1 MAKQIRR
8 EDVVVN
14 QEDLYDV
21 TIIGG
26 GPAGLYSAF
35 YSGMRDM
42 KTKIVEY
49 QSELGGKML
58 FYPEKI
64 IWDIG
69 GLPPTPGAQ
78 VLTNL
83 HQQAN
88 TFEPTICLN
97 EQIKELTR
105 REDGVFVLQGS
116 SGETHYS
123 KCVVLAMGHGIF
135 KTEKLNI
142 EGADRYEVTNL
153 HYTVQQL
160 DAFKDKQVIISGGGN
175 SAVDWAN
182 ALEPIA
188 KSVKVVHRRDEF
200 GGHESNVKKMKQ
212 SSVQVCTPYCI
223 EELHGDVSGT
233 QIERVTLKHLETEE
247 RIDHQ
252 VDAVIV
258 NHGYKMDLDFLLKSP
273 LQFETTEG
281 VLTVNE
287 KMETSVPG
295 IYAAGDLVSNDGK
308 LRLIAG
314 AYVDGAK
321 AINQAKIF
329 IEPEATEQAYV
340 SSHNERFKEKN
351 EELQKSGVFA
361 HMN

>member
-1 MAKQIRR
+1 MG
-8 EDVVVN
+8 N
-14 QEDLYDV
+14 QEDIYDV

-35 YSGMRDM
+35 YSGMRDL
-42 KTKIVEY
+42 KTKIIEY
-49 QSELGGKML
+49 QSQLGGKVL
-58 FYPEKI
+58 LYPEKI

-69 GLPPTPGAQ
+69 GLPPTPGQQ
-78 VLTNL
+78 VLSNL
-83 HQQAN
+83 NQQGR
-88 TFEPTICLN
+88 TFDPTICLN

-105 REDGVFVLQGS
+105 REDGVFLLRGS

-123 KCVVLAMGHGIF
+123 KCIILAVGHGIF
-135 KTEKLNI
+135 KTTKLEI

-160 DAFKDKQVIISGGGN
+160 DTFKGKNVLISGGGN

-188 KSVKVVHRRDEF
+188 SSVKVVHRRDQF
-200 GGHESNVKKMKQ
+200 GGHESNVRQMKN
-212 SSVQVCTPYCI
+212 SSVEVLTPYCV
-223 EELHGDVSGT
+223 EELHGDAEGT
-233 QIERVTLKHLETEE
+233 QIERVTLKQLETEE
-247 RIDHQ
+247 RVEQQ

-258 NHGYKMDLDFLLKSP
+258 NHGYKMDLDFLLESP
-273 LQFETTEG
+273 LNFETQEG
-281 VLTVNE
+281 ILTVNE

-295 IYAAGDLVSNDGK
+295 VLAAGDLVSNDGK

-321 AINQAKIF
+321 AVNQAKLF

-351 EELQKSGVFA
+351 EELTKKGLLAYAGGSK
-361 HMN
+361 

>member
-1 MAKQIRR
+1 MSTH
-8 EDVVVN
+8 EDVF
-14 QEDLYDV
+14 DV

-35 YSGMRDM
+35 YSGMRAM

-49 QSELGGKML
+49 QAELGGKIL
-58 FYPEKI
+58 LYPEKI

-69 GLPPTPGAQ
+69 GLPPTPGQQ

-83 HQQAN
+83 NDQAR
-88 TFEPTICLN
+88 TFEPTICTS
-97 EQIKELTR
+97 EQITELTR
-105 REDGVFVLQGS
+105 REDGIFLLKGT

-123 KCVVLAMGHGIF
+123 KCIVLAVGHGIF
-135 KTEKLNI
+135 KTAKLEI

-160 DAFKDKQVIISGGGN
+160 DKFKDKHVLISGGGN

-182 ALEPIA
+182 ALEPLA
-188 KSVKVVHRRDEF
+188 ASVKVVHRRDEF
-200 GGHESNVKKMKQ
+200 GGHESNVIHMRN
-212 SSVQVCTPYCI
+212 SSVEVLTPYCV
-223 EELHGDVSGT
+223 EELHGDEAGT
-233 QIERVTLKHLETEE
+233 AIERVTLKHLETNELLE
-247 RIDHQ
+247 QQ

-258 NHGYKMDLDFLLKSP
+258 NHGYKMDLDFLLESP
-273 LQFETTEG
+273 LTFDTNEG
-281 VLTVNE
+281 ILAVNE

-295 IYAAGDLVSNDGK
+295 VFAAGDLVNNDGK

-321 AINQAKIF
+321 AINQAKLF
-329 IEPEATEQAYV
+329 IEPDATSQAYV
-340 SSHNERFKEKN
+340 SSHNERFAKKN
-351 EELQKSGVFA
+351 EELLKKEDPVHAGT
-361 HMN
+361 H

>member
-1 MAKQIRR
+1 MANH
-8 EDVVVN
+8 EDV
-14 QEDLYDV
+14 YDV

-49 QSELGGKML
+49 QAQLGGKIL
-58 FYPEKI
+58 LYPEKI

-69 GLPPTPGAQ
+69 GLPPTPGQQ

-83 HQQAN
+83 NEQAR

-97 EQIKELTR
+97 EQIQELIR
-105 REDGVFVLQGS
+105 REDGIFILKGT

-123 KCVVLAMGHGIF
+123 KSIVLAVGHGIF
-135 KTEKLNI
+135 KTAKLEI

-160 DAFKDKQVIISGGGN
+160 DKFKDQHVIISGGGN

-188 KSVKVVHRRDEF
+188 ASVAVVHRRDEF
-200 GGHESNVKKMKQ
+200 GGHESNVKQMRA
-212 SSVQVCTPYCI
+212 SSVDVLTPYCV
-223 EELHGDVSGT
+223 EELHGDEAGT
-233 QIERVTLKHLETEE
+233 AIERVTLKDLETEE
-247 RIDHQ
+247 CVEHQ

-258 NHGYKMDLDFLLKSP
+258 NHGYKMDLDFLLESP
-273 LQFETTEG
+273 LEFKTNEG
-281 VLTVNE
+281 ILAVNE

-295 IYAAGDLVSNDGK
+295 VFAAGDLVNNDGK

-321 AINQAKIF
+321 AINQAKLF
-329 IEPEATEQAYV
+329 IQPDATEQAYV

-351 EELQKSGVFA
+351 KELLKNEKLVHAGT
-361 HMN
+361 H